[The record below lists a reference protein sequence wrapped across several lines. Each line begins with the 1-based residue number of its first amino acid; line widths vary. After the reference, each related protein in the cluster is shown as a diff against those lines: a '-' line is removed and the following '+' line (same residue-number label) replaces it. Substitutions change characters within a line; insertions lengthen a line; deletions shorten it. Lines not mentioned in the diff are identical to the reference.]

1 MKSWQIRLT
10 FMLLS
15 IVLFVAGCGMA
26 QNDQPPPAQYQPEAQ
41 TEDQAQ
47 SKARQQQAQSK
58 AGQQQAQGKAIE
70 QQQKSKADNEQQAPQ
85 QTGSA
90 EEGKPLKKAEKE
102 KPSGPQIN
110 KEVLEQARL
119 AARQVDG
126 VREVA
131 AVAIDQDLSVA
142 VNVAQMKRLQLKA
155 IRKEIFHK
163 LKKAH
168 PEMTVHVTTDRKIF
182 WEMEKLEKEAYAQK
196 PKVSDMQKKLHK
208 LNEDMKG

>member
-47 SKARQQQAQSK
+47 SKAT
-58 AGQQQAQGKAIE
+58 E
-70 QQQKSKADNEQQAPQ
+70 QQQKSKAHNKQQSPQ

-102 KPSGPQIN
+102 KPGGPQIN

>member
-47 SKARQQQAQSK
+47 SKA
-58 AGQQQAQGKAIE
+58 GQQQAQGKATE
-70 QQQKSKADNEQQAPQ
+70 QQQKSKAHNKQQSQQ

-90 EEGKPLKKAEKE
+90 KEGKPLKKAEKE
-102 KPSGPQIN
+102 KPGGPQIN